1 MTPGRVALVV
11 GASVL
16 VTLLA
21 VVLLRNLTA
30 GEKQVER
37 TIPRK
42 YSIHAP
48 DFVRSMGIAL
58 GPTVV
63 GGNRIET
70 LLNGDAIFPSMLQ
83 AIRGARR
90 TITFE
95 TYIYWSGEIGRLFA
109 EALAERATAGVQVHV
124 LVDWLGGNKMD
135 DGFIALMEGAGV
147 EFRKYRPLRWYNL
160 HRLNN
165 RTHRKLL
172 VVDGRTGFT
181 GGVGIAEVWTGNG
194 QDPEHWRDTHFRIEG
209 PVVAQMQAAFMD
221 NWIETTGAVLHGSE
235 YFPELEPAGT
245 DSAQLFSSSPTG
257 GSESMALMYLLAI
270 TAAERSIDLASAYF
284 VPDELA
290 RTALTDALAR
300 GVRVRII
307 TPGKHMDAET
317 VRRASRARWGPLLSA
332 GAEIHEYQPTM
343 YHCKVFIVDGLLV
356 SVGSTNFDP
365 RSLHLNDEASLNI
378 YDAEFARQAT
388 EHFERDLTRAR
399 RISLAEWEN
408 RPLRE
413 KIMERLA
420 SLLGPQL

>member
-21 VVLLRNLTA
+21 GVVLRNLTA
-30 GEKQVER
+30 GEARVER

-42 YSIHAP
+42 YSIHHP
-48 DFVRSMGIAL
+48 DFMRAMGIAL

-83 AIRGARR
+83 AIRGAQR

-109 EALAERATAGVQVHV
+109 EALAERAGAGVQVHV
-124 LVDWLGGNKMD
+124 LVDWLGGNKMEER
-135 DGFIALMEGAGV
+135 FIDLMEGAGV

-172 VVDGRTGFT
+172 VVDGKTGFT

-235 YFPELEPAGT
+235 YFPELAPAGT
-245 DSAQLFSSSPTG
+245 DSAQLFSSSPAG
-257 GSESMALMYLLAI
+257 GSDSMALMYLLAI

-284 VPDELA
+284 VPDDLA
-290 RTALTDALAR
+290 RKALIDAMAR

-365 RSLHLNDEASLNI
+365 RSFHLNDEASLNI

-388 EHFERDLTRAR
+388 EDFERDLTRAR
-399 RISLAEWEN
+399 RITLAEWEN

-420 SLLGPQL
+420 SLLGSQL

>member
-1 MTPGRVALVV
+1 VTRGRVALVV

-21 VVLLRNLTA
+21 EVVLRNLTA
-30 GEKQVER
+30 GEMRVER
-37 TIPRK
+37 SIPRK
-42 YSIHAP
+42 YSVHDPA
-48 DFVRSMGIAL
+48 FVRAMGLAL

-109 EALAERATAGVQVHV
+109 EALAERARAGVQVHV
-124 LVDWLGGNKMD
+124 LVDWLGGNKMEERL
-135 DGFIALMEGAGV
+135 ITLMEAAGV

-172 VVDGRTGFT
+172 VVDGMTGFT

-221 NWIETTGAVLHGSE
+221 NWIETTGAVLHGNE
-235 YFPELEPAGT
+235 YFPELAPAGT

-257 GSESMALMYLLAI
+257 GSDSMALMYLLAI

-284 VPDELA
+284 VPDDLA
-290 RTALTDALAR
+290 RKALTDAMAR

-317 VRRASRARWGPLLSA
+317 VRRASRSRWGPLLSA

-365 RSLHLNDEASLNI
+365 RSFHLNDEASLNI

-388 EHFERDLTRAR
+388 EDFERDLTRAR

-420 SLLGPQL
+420 SLLGSQL

>member
-1 MTPGRVALVV
+1 VTSGRIALVV
-11 GASVL
+11 GATVL

-21 VVLLRNLTA
+21 VVVLRNLTA

-37 TIPRK
+37 AISRK
-42 YSIHAP
+42 YSIHDP
-48 DFVRSMGIAL
+48 DFVRAMGIAL

-95 TYIYWSGEIGRLFA
+95 TYIYWSGEIGGLFA
-109 EALAERATAGVQVHV
+109 EALAERAAAGVQVHL
-124 LVDWLGGNKMD
+124 LVDWLGGNKMEER
-135 DGFIALMEGAGV
+135 FITLMQGAGV

-172 VVDGRTGFT
+172 VVDGRIGYT
-181 GGVGIAEVWTGNG
+181 GGVGVAEVWTGNG

-221 NWIETTGAVLHGSE
+221 NWIETTGTVLHGSE

-257 GSESMALMYLLAI
+257 GSDSMALMYLLAI
-270 TAAERSIDLASAYF
+270 TAAERSIDLSSAYF
-284 VPDELA
+284 VPDDLT
-290 RTALTDALAR
+290 RKALTDALAR

-317 VRRASRARWGPLLSA
+317 VRRASRSRWGPLLSA

-343 YHCKVFIVDGLLV
+343 YHCKAFIVDGLLV

-365 RSLHLNDEASLNI
+365 RSFHLNDEASLNI
-378 YDAEFARQAT
+378 YDPEFARQAT
-388 EHFERDLTRAR
+388 EVFEQDLTRAR

-408 RPLRE
+408 RPFRE
-413 KIMERLA
+413 KLMERLA
-420 SLLGPQL
+420 SLLGTQL

>member
-16 VTLLA
+16 LTLLA
-21 VVLLRNLTA
+21 TVVLRNLTA
-30 GEKQVER
+30 GETRVER
-37 TIPRK
+37 SIPRK
-42 YSIHAP
+42 YSIHDP
-48 DFVRSMGIAL
+48 DFVRAMGLAL

-63 GGNRIET
+63 GGNRIEI

-109 EALAERATAGVQVHV
+109 EALAERARAGVRVHV
-124 LVDWLGGNKMD
+124 LVDWLGGNKMED
-135 DGFIALMEGAGV
+135 RFISLMEGAGV

-172 VVDGRTGFT
+172 VIDGETGFT

-194 QDPEHWRDTHFRIEG
+194 QDPEHWRDSHFRIEG
-209 PVVAQMQAAFMD
+209 PVVAQLQAAFMD
-221 NWIETTGAVLHGSE
+221 NWIETTGTVLHGSD

-245 DSAQLFSSSPTG
+245 DSAQLFSSSPSG
-257 GSESMALMYLLAI
+257 GSDSMALMYLLAI
-270 TAAERSIDLASAYF
+270 TAAERSIDLSSAYF
-284 VPDELA
+284 VPDALA
-290 RTALTDALAR
+290 MKALTDALAR

-307 TPGKHMDAET
+307 TPGKHIDAET
-317 VRRASRARWGPLLSA
+317 VRRASRSRWGPLLSA
-332 GAEIHEYQPTM
+332 GALIHEYQPTM
-343 YHCKVFIVDGLLV
+343 YHCKVFIVDGLMV

-388 EHFERDLTRAR
+388 EIFERDLTQAR

-420 SLLGPQL
+420 SLLGSQL